1 MIDTHAHLD
10 FKQFNE
16 DRKDVTAHFFDNGG
30 QAILNV
36 GVDKKRIE
44 KTLGIA
50 ESHSGIFA
58 IIGFHPS
65 ECEKVELGEVEK
77 YLKEKCQHSKVRAIG
92 EIGLDYF
99 HVNQKDNKKLQK
111 KLFIKQL
118 EIARETN
125 LPVVI
130 HCRDA
135 YDDLLTIISQGEFKQ
150 MNLVIHC
157 FSGNLKETEQFLKFS
172 NLKFSFTGNITFV
185 KESDELLKVVDKI
198 PLDRIMAE
206 TDCPFLAPVP
216 NRGKRNE
223 PAYVKFV
230 IEKIAEVKELEFKEV
245 EKQTDENARDF
256 FNLKV

>member
-10 FKQFNE
+10 FKQFEE
-16 DRKDVTAHFFDNGG
+16 DRKDVVVRFFDNGG

-36 GVDKKRIE
+36 GVDKKRIA
-44 KTLGIA
+44 KTLEIV
-50 ESHSGIFA
+50 ESYSKIFA

-77 YLKEKCQHSKVRAIG
+77 YLKEKCQHPKVRAIG

-99 HVNQKDNKKLQK
+99 YINQEDNKKLQK

-118 EIARETN
+118 EIAKEFD

-130 HCRDA
+130 HCREA
-135 YDDLLTIISQGEFKQ
+135 YGDLLKIISQAEFEG
-150 MNLVIHC
+150 MSLVVHC
-157 FSGNLKETEQFLKFS
+157 FSGNLKEAERFLKFS

-185 KESDELLKVVDKI
+185 KEGDELLKVVNKI

-223 PAYVKFV
+223 PVYVKFV
-230 IEKIAEVKELEFKEV
+230 IEKIAEVKRMSFDV
-245 EKQTDENARDF
+245 AEKIIDENAVDF
-256 FNLKV
+256 FNLL